1 MLNTE
6 NVLLKSERERLLNEA
21 RSLTNDPQA
30 TKQMLKRADVLL
42 AQVASLKS
50 REEMQ
55 VRAAEAAG
63 INLSEIP
70 TDEQRQLHRETTDFR
85 NYLTQGRE
93 SRTYTGLNIATDS
106 SGGFYVPQSFYT
118 SVTSALKLADGLWND
133 DVITLYQDNHGNSL
147 ACALVDDTATSAVL
161 VAEAGTS
168 IENEIPVIDR
178 LLLPKIP
185 TWRSKKLA
193 LTMELAQDS
202 AFPVESAIIAPAV
215 AGRFQRGIGSANIT
229 TLLAS
234 TTSGATSEVASAISL
249 NDAANLMLSLNP
261 AYLNQPKTFFACSF
275 PTLVSMLKLKDSQ
288 GHYQWTPSRDANG
301 RYLLFGIPVI
311 VMPSLPNCQGAATG
325 TKGGLVLGDFS
336 RCIRR
341 VVKDSMTILR
351 YSNALGLAENGV
363 FAYEAFLRTSF
374 GVLASASSDSPI
386 KYVTM
391 A

>member
-1 MLNTE
+1 MLNKE

-55 VRAAEAAG
+55 IRAADAAG
-63 INLSEIP
+63 ISLTEVA
-70 TDEQRQLHRETTDFR
+70 TEEQRELHRQSTDLR
-85 NYLTQGRE
+85 NYLVQGRE
-93 SRTYTGLNIATDS
+93 SRTYSGLNIAVDS
-106 SGGFYVPQSFYT
+106 SGGFFVPQSFYT
-118 SVTSALKLADGLWND
+118 SVTAALKQADGLWND
-133 DVITLYQDNHGNSL
+133 DVVTLYEDTHGNAL

-202 AFPVESAIIAPAV
+202 AFPVESAIIVPAV
-215 AGRFQRGIGSANIT
+215 AGRFQRGIGAANVA
-229 TLLAS
+229 TLIAS
-234 TTSGATSEVASAISL
+234 TTSGSTSETASAISL
-249 NDAANLMLSLNP
+249 NDAANLMLSINP
-261 AYLNQPKTFFACSF
+261 VYLNQPKTFFACSF
-275 PTLVSMLKLKDSQ
+275 PTLVSMLKLKDSN

-311 VMPSLPNCQGAATG
+311 VMPSLPNCQGAVTG
-325 TKGGLVLGDFS
+325 TKGGLFLGDFS
-336 RCIRR
+336 RCLRR
-341 VVKDSMTILR
+341 IVKDSMTILR
-351 YSNALGLAENGV
+351 YSNSAGLAENGV
-363 FAYEAFLRTSF
+363 FAYEAFVRCSF

-386 KYVTM
+386 KFVTM